1 MTTQTQ
7 TAPDSAAARERLRE
21 LIVELA
27 VVRGRVTLAS
37 GMEADYYIDLR
48 RVTLQHEASRL
59 VGQVMLEL
67 LDDAGIEF
75 DAAGGL
81 TMGADPVGSAIM
93 RAAGDAGRPID
104 TFVVRKAQKSYGM
117 GRQVEGPRSRAAA
130 SSWWRTPPPRAAPR

>member
-67 LDDAGIEF
+67 SLIH
-75 DAAGGL
+75 
-81 TMGADPVGSAIM
+81 I
-93 RAAGDAGRPID
+93 
-104 TFVVRKAQKSYGM
+104 
-117 GRQVEGPRSRAAA
+117 
-130 SSWWRTPPPRAAPR
+130 